1 MSSNFQ
7 IEFLKGQELIKK
19 KEFKNALSIF
29 LNLNENNFQDTRV
42 LFYLGTIYF
51 EINDF
56 KKSIFYY
63 EEFIK
68 KEPTTLNAFYNLALV
83 KQSIGDINSAKQIY
97 LKLIKLEKNK
107 IKPYYGIFTLNP
119 DYLSDEDY
127 KNINEIK
134 ERQIPSLYDLG
145 IINFLLSK
153 KEKKNKNYQRE
164 IEYLKVFHSSVF
176 NSKYEF
182 NMSFRFYYKRII
194 NKHYDQIEI
203 IKDDKE
209 GNKELKP
216 VFIIGLPR
224 SGSTL
229 IESILRSSNEN
240 LKSAGES
247 NVINASIMEQIGPK
261 IYIKNF
267 DINNFKFQIDRN
279 KLEESILKR
288 YRQLNLL
295 QEDKNQMF
303 IDKSLENLFNIEII
317 LKIFPKAKFLHT
329 FRNSVDSIFSIYQSM
344 LPELAWTHSIED
356 ILDYMDSYYK
366 VIAYYKKKYPDNI
379 VNIKLENFTESAEK
393 STKEIYKF
401 CELTWSEN
409 SLNFYK
415 RTDLMSKTLSYA
427 QIRNKISKY
436 DNKKY
441 ESYFFSLDDFK
452 KKYNWINY

>member
-1 MSSNFQ
+1 MVFDLGKKY
-7 IEFLKGQELIKK
+7 IQE
-19 KEFKNALSIF
+19 KEYNKALSYF
-29 LNLNENNFQDTRV
+29 LNELENGNKTANIYYLLGFIYYSLNQIQNS
-42 LFYLGTIYF
+42 
-51 EINDF
+51 INYY
-56 KKSIFYY
+56 KLALKINPKSIDL
-63 EEFIK
+63 I
-68 KEPTTLNAFYNLALV
+68 LHLANAHTV
-83 KQSIGDINSAKQIY
+83 IGNFLSAKKLC
-97 LKLIKLEKNK
+97 LKAINLNK
-107 IKPYYGIFTLNP
+107 FNPKAYYSLYMIKPQYLTSEHILN
-119 DYLSDEDY
+119 LIEA
-127 KNINEIK
+127 KKRNINLHESYLI
-134 ERQIPSLYDLG
+134 EY
-145 IINFLLSK
+145 LLSK
-153 KEKKNKNYQRE
+153 NAKKNENYE
-164 IEYLKVFHSSVF
+164 IEIKHLHKFQSDCF
-176 NSKYEF
+176 NFRKDF
-182 NMSFRFYYKRII
+182 NLQGLFYYNNII
-194 NKHYDQIEI
+194 SKHYHKINFINSFSKEI
-203 IKDDKE
+203 
-209 GNKELKP
+209 ELKNISP
-216 VFIIGLPR
+216 IFIIGLPR

-452 KKYNWINY
+452 KNYNWINY

>member
-1 MSSNFQ
+1 
-7 IEFLKGQELIKK
+7 
-19 KEFKNALSIF
+19 
-29 LNLNENNFQDTRV
+29 
-42 LFYLGTIYF
+42 
-51 EINDF
+51 
-56 KKSIFYY
+56 
-63 EEFIK
+63 
-68 KEPTTLNAFYNLALV
+68 
-83 KQSIGDINSAKQIY
+83 
-97 LKLIKLEKNK
+97 
-107 IKPYYGIFTLNP
+107 
-119 DYLSDEDY
+119 
-127 KNINEIK
+127 
-134 ERQIPSLYDLG
+134 
-145 IINFLLSK
+145 
-153 KEKKNKNYQRE
+153 
-164 IEYLKVFHSSVF
+164 
-176 NSKYEF
+176 
-182 NMSFRFYYKRII
+182 
-194 NKHYDQIEI
+194 
-203 IKDDKE
+203 
-209 GNKELKP
+209 
-216 VFIIGLPR
+216 
-224 SGSTL
+224 
-229 IESILRSSNEN
+229 
-240 LKSAGES
+240 
-247 NVINASIMEQIGPK
+247 
-261 IYIKNF
+261 
-267 DINNFKFQIDRN
+267 
-279 KLEESILKR
+279 
-288 YRQLNLL
+288 
-295 QEDKNQMF
+295 MF